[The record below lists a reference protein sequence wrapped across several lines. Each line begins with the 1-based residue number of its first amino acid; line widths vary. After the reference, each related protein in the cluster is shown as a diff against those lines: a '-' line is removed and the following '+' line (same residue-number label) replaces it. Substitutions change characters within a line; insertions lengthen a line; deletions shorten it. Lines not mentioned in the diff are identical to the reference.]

1 MVVMV
6 APKTP
11 SLSAA
16 DKTATFLGNP
26 TEIEGFID
34 LAGTES
40 WSSSAISKVQRVPS
54 DDARDPTQGTPCG
67 ALGTDSTSC
76 TLFQQR
82 TRRGWIKKMLHSQ

>member
-26 TEIEGFID
+26 TEIEGLID
-34 LAGTES
+34 LAQS
-40 WSSSAISKVQRVPS
+40 R
-54 DDARDPTQGTPCG
+54 G
-67 ALGTDSTSC
+67 AHL
-76 TLFQQR
+76 Q
-82 TRRGWIKKMLHSQ
+82 